1 MVVKYIVTQALKAG
15 VRKAGRKTLTTTTKY
30 KGDLRIS
37 EINKKLKK
45 IPKKAHIPGF
55 TEKAS
60 VRQDVAEDYAQ
71 EVADIYAGKWK
82 GKK

>member
-1 MVVKYIVTQALKAG
+1 MPGFGIAKRGLGLLGKK
-15 VRKAGRKTLTTTTKY
+15 RKKLTID
-30 KGDLRIS
+30 KGAARIA

-45 IPKKAHIPGF
+45 TPEKAHIPGF

-60 VRQDVAEDYAQ
+60 VRQEVAEDHAQ

>member
-1 MVVKYIVTQALKAG
+1 MVAAILIKGIPKLAKKG
-15 VRKAGRKTLTTTTKY
+15 WKTLTTTLKH
-30 KGDLRIS
+30 KSDLRLK
-37 EINKKLKK
+37 EINKKLEKT
-45 IPKKAHIPGF
+45 PGKAHVPGF

-60 VRQDVAEDYAQ
+60 VKQDVAEDYAQ

>member
-1 MVVKYIVTQALKAG
+1 MVVKYIVTQALIAVVKKTG
-15 VRKAGRKTLTTTTKY
+15 KKTLTVD
-30 KGDLRIS
+30 KGALRIS

-45 IPKKAHIPGF
+45 TPSKHQQ
-55 TEKAS
+55 S
-60 VRQDVAEDYAQ
+60 VAEEHAQ

>member
-1 MVVKYIVTQALKAG
+1 MGIITKGMGIILKG
-15 VRKAGRKTLTTTTKY
+15 GKKKKILTIDK
-30 KGDLRIS
+30 DAARIA
-37 EINKKLKK
+37 EINKKLKRT
-45 IPKKAHIPGF
+45 PNKAKIPGF
-55 TEKAS
+55 TEKAN

>member
-1 MVVKYIVTQALKAG
+1 MTLFTAG
-15 VRKAGRKTLTTTTKY
+15 MGIAKLLTKKRKVLTVD
-30 KGDLRIS
+30 KGALRIS
-37 EINKKLKK
+37 EINKKLKRT
-45 IPKKAHIPGF
+45 PKKAHVPGF

>member
-15 VRKAGRKTLTTTTKY
+15 VKKAGRKTLTTTMKH
-30 KGDLRIS
+30 KGELRIK
-37 EINKKLKK
+37 EINKKLKQTPSR
-45 IPKKAHIPGF
+45 IQ
-55 TEKAS
+55 
-60 VRQDVAEDYAQ
+60 QDVAEEHAQ

>member
-1 MVVKYIVTQALKAG
+1 MASKYYKLYQLGKTALSK
-15 VRKAGRKTLTTTTKY
+15 KKKTLTVD
-30 KGDLRIS
+30 KGALRIS

-45 IPKKAHIPGF
+45 TPEKAHVPGF

-71 EVADIYAGKWK
+71 EVADIYEDKWK

>member
-1 MVVKYIVTQALKAG
+1 MAG
-15 VRKAGRKTLTTTTKY
+15 IGIAKRGLGLLGKKRKKLTVNKGAVRIA
-30 KGDLRIS
+30 

-45 IPKKAHIPGF
+45 TPEKAHIPGF

-60 VRQDVAEDYAQ
+60 VRQDVAEDHAQ

>member
-1 MVVKYIVTQALKAG
+1 MSKLYNLYKLGKA
-15 VRKAGRKTLTTTTKY
+15 TLSKKKKILTVD
-30 KGDLRIS
+30 KGALRIS

-45 IPKKAHIPGF
+45 TPEKAHVPGF

-71 EVADIYAGKWK
+71 EVADIYADKWK

>member
-1 MVVKYIVTQALKAG
+1 MAG
-15 VRKAGRKTLTTTTKY
+15 IGIAKRGLGLLGKKRKKLTID
-30 KGDLRIS
+30 KGAARIA

-45 IPKKAHIPGF
+45 TPEKAHIPGF

-60 VRQDVAEDYAQ
+60 VRQDVAEDHAQ

>member
-1 MVVKYIVTQALKAG
+1 MTIITKGMG
-15 VRKAGRKTLTTTTKY
+15 VIIKHLGKKRKKLTLD
-30 KGDLRIS
+30 KGALRIS

-45 IPKKAHIPGF
+45 TPRHAQ
-55 TEKAS
+55 
-60 VRQDVAEDYAQ
+60 QDIAEDHAQ

>member
-1 MVVKYIVTQALKAG
+1 MTI
-15 VRKAGRKTLTTTTKY
+15 KTLGMGIAKLLTKKRKVLTVD
-30 KGDLRIS
+30 KGALRIK

-45 IPKKAHIPGF
+45 TPRHHQ
-55 TEKAS
+55 
-60 VRQDVAEDYAQ
+60 QDVAEDHVQ

>member
-1 MVVKYIVTQALKAG
+1 MSRTLLIKGIPKLAKKGWKKLTADKDAIRLK
-15 VRKAGRKTLTTTTKY
+15 
-30 KGDLRIS
+30 
-37 EINKKLKK
+37 EINEKLKK
-45 IPKKAHIPGF
+45 TPEKAHIPGF

-60 VRQDVAEDYAQ
+60 VRQEVAEDHAQ

>member
-1 MVVKYIVTQALKAG
+1 MTL
-15 VRKAGRKTLTTTTKY
+15 KTLGMGIAKLVTKKRKVLTVD
-30 KGDLRIS
+30 KGALRIS

-45 IPKKAHIPGF
+45 TPRHAQ
-55 TEKAS
+55 
-60 VRQDVAEDYAQ
+60 QDVAEDHAQ

>member
-1 MVVKYIVTQALKAG
+1 MVVKYIVTQALKAA
-15 VRKAGRKTLTTTTKY
+15 VKKAGRKTLTTTTEY
-30 KGDLRIS
+30 KGALRIK

-45 IPKKAHIPGF
+45 TPRRIQ
-55 TEKAS
+55 
-60 VRQDVAEDYAQ
+60 QDVAEEHAQ

>member
-1 MVVKYIVTQALKAG
+1 MTIKTLGMGIVKFLKT
-15 VRKAGRKTLTTTTKY
+15 KRKTFTVD
-30 KGDLRIS
+30 KGALRIS

-45 IPKKAHIPGF
+45 TPPHAQ
-55 TEKAS
+55 
-60 VRQDVAEDYAQ
+60 QDMAEDYAQ